1 MTFKELKETLDKY
14 NEAQLSK
21 DVVVWSTEDKEF
33 YDAEFQEIM
42 LASDELNDED
52 APYLVI

>member
-33 YDAEFQEIM
+33 FNAEFQEIM

>member
-33 YDAEFQEIM
+33 FNAEFQEIM
-42 LASDELNDED
+42 L
-52 APYLVI
+52 YI

>member
-33 YDAEFQEIM
+33 YDADFQEIM
-42 LASDELNDED
+42 LASDQLNDED
-52 APYLVI
+52 ASYLVI